1 MTGLQMVTVTAWV
14 PEPLC
19 LSANLKLIFPTL
31 SRVSSGRV
39 PPVTC
44 LSERL
49 TGESGPRLVLNNEIS
64 DQTAILGPTVI
75 MRVIVLSI
83 L

>member
-39 PPVTC
+39 PPVTW

-49 TGESGPRLVLNNEIS
+49 TESGPRLVLNNEIS